1 MYPDP
6 TASHNYYATLAEPA
20 NPIDRADDDPSEEQQ
35 QTHTPVLI
43 HPFTTP
49 QSRMRPSKKVNWA
62 ATLTPN
68 QDKPK
73 HIPTLSN
80 EHCNNI

>member
-35 QTHTPVLI
+35 QTHT
-43 HPFTTP
+43 H
-49 QSRMRPSKKVNWA
+49 QY
-62 ATLTPN
+62 
-68 QDKPK
+68 
-73 HIPTLSN
+73 
-80 EHCNNI
+80 